1 MYIRSDTFSKTIW
14 LDFQRRQ
21 IICKMTLISRD
32 YSCLNVHI
40 LSLACVCHANFY
52 CIVLN
57 FSLSGRK
64 YSNFRLYQCISIVL
78 NLIQRNAKM
87 PGVLYFNM
95 LCKMPTVAAISWGWH
110 LVYIF
115 LLCAMVSCMC
125 SHEHLNF
132 WQRGGTRWAIYH
144 LKIVPHCGKF
154 WTLWHL
160 LWNFLW
166 TLSKRLFPCYRLS
179 LQTLPCNSSRF

>member
-21 IICKMTLISRD
+21 IICKMTLVSRD

-78 NLIQRNAKM
+78 NLTHVMLKCKVYFTSICSAKCQ
-87 PGVLYFNM
+87 P
-95 LCKMPTVAAISWGWH
+95 
-110 LVYIF
+110 
-115 LLCAMVSCMC
+115 
-125 SHEHLNF
+125 
-132 WQRGGTRWAIYH
+132 
-144 LKIVPHCGKF
+144 
-154 WTLWHL
+154 
-160 LWNFLW
+160 
-166 TLSKRLFPCYRLS
+166 
-179 LQTLPCNSSRF
+179 